1 MVFTVMYN
9 YWDDT
14 DLMIATDN
22 IDQAI
27 KEFLSGDYLCNE
39 LGVWENGKKVFYVY
53 YNYDKKLSV
62 IYESEQNYATTGM
75 FELIKRKIE
84 YLS

>member
-14 DLMIATDN
+14 DLKIATDN